1 MAREHCLEVQ
11 LPFLQ
16 RRLGEVPPIVPI
28 IISTNDFLK
37 LKRMAEALKPYLTE
51 ENLFVVSSDFSHYP
65 SYEDA
70 CEVDAKTGKAI
81 ETGDVERFIA
91 VLGENASSGVRN
103 LATSACGELAIA
115 TLLMMIDGQYEV
127 KHLLY
132 QNSGDIDDHDHSRV
146 VGYHAFAIVRGAS
159 QEFSLADEEKLS
171 RTRWTANG

>member
-1 MAREHCLEVQ
+1 MKVDLETAQKLIAADSVFSYQPKAHDREHCLEVQ

-81 ETGDVERFIA
+81 ETGDVEQ
-91 VLGENASSGVRN
+91 SGYKC
-103 LATSACGELAIA
+103 L
-115 TLLMMIDGQYEV
+115 
-127 KHLLY
+127 
-132 QNSGDIDDHDHSRV
+132 
-146 VGYHAFAIVRGAS
+146 
-159 QEFSLADEEKLS
+159 
-171 RTRWTANG
+171 W